1 MRAVIYFCAV
11 LHCWLSW
18 LAVAASGIHLGYYRP
33 NCQGTETIMKQQTK
47 QTGIPRRTCILLAL
61 GLAVL
66 AAILVWAIGGVGQQ
80 ETPYTS
86 TSVAMGT
93 YVQQTI
99 YGDQGEEAAAQAVQA
114 ISGLED
120 KISWRIEDSDVA
132 RLNEAAG
139 SDWIQVD
146 EETVSLLSLCLDVA
160 EKSNGAFDPT
170 ILPLSAL
177 WDFGGDNQQLPSE
190 EQIEEFRSYVNWQNL
205 RIDTENQEA
214 SLKNRLNALDL
225 GAAGKGAACDAAID
239 AYKQAGV
246 NSAVVSV
253 GGSVGLLGMPSGKN
267 SWAVAVRDPLTA
279 LEDGQSTSLGTLS
292 LQEGYLSTSG
302 IYERYFEQDGVF
314 YHHILDPKTG
324 YPVENDLASVT
335 VVCQNGA
342 LSDILSTA
350 CFVLGREEGAALLA
364 EYGAS
369 GLFVTKDRHVYI
381 TPGLAESF
389 TLEAQDYTVVTL
401 EE

>member
-1 MRAVIYFCAV
+1 
-11 LHCWLSW
+11 
-18 LAVAASGIHLGYYRP
+18 
-33 NCQGTETIMKQQTK
+33 MKQQTK

-239 AYKQAGV
+239 AYKQA
-246 NSAVVSV
+246 VS
-253 GGSVGLLGMPSGKN
+253 
-267 SWAVAVRDPLTA
+267 R
-279 LEDGQSTSLGTLS
+279 
-292 LQEGYLSTSG
+292 
-302 IYERYFEQDGVF
+302 
-314 YHHILDPKTG
+314 
-324 YPVENDLASVT
+324 
-335 VVCQNGA
+335 
-342 LSDILSTA
+342 
-350 CFVLGREEGAALLA
+350 
-364 EYGAS
+364 
-369 GLFVTKDRHVYI
+369 
-381 TPGLAESF
+381 
-389 TLEAQDYTVVTL
+389 
-401 EE
+401 

>member
-1 MRAVIYFCAV
+1 
-11 LHCWLSW
+11 
-18 LAVAASGIHLGYYRP
+18 
-33 NCQGTETIMKQQTK
+33 MKQQTK